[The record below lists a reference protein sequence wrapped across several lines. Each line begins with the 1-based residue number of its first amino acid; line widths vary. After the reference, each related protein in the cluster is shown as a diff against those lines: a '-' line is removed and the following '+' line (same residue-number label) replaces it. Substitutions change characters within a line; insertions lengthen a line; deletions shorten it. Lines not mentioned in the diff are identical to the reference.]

1 MLRLTAAGEPS
12 DYDESLRST
21 IRQRLATAAGVD
33 VSRVEL
39 TILAAS
45 VRIVAVISSSPAADS
60 QTIVASLDRELGSV
74 AEATAA
80 LGIQVVSEPQIE
92 ETTEHEAQ
100 TAVTMARQAGAMIEG
115 EPAALTASDNEGELT
130 WYALPCGCIRPLVR
144 ECW

>member
-1 MLRLTAAGEPS
+1 M
-12 DYDESLRST
+12 
-21 IRQRLATAAGVD
+21 
-33 VSRVEL
+33 
-39 TILAAS
+39 
-45 VRIVAVISSSPAADS
+45 
-60 QTIVASLDRELGSV
+60 